1 MSNSEIEK
9 TALRSRMVGG
19 LSATNAG
26 ETLRLTGWVHR
37 RRDLGGLIFV
47 DLRDRSGL
55 LQVSIGP
62 DWTEKGALEL
72 AHGLGMED
80 VIEVEGEVTLRP
92 EGQQNPDMPTG
103 EVEIQAVSVTRL
115 NRADTPAIP
124 VYKSPEEEL
133 PSEELR
139 LRHRVL
145 DLRRPEMQKSLGLRH
160 RLILETRNYL
170 DRMGF
175 VEVETPV
182 LTKPTPE
189 GARDYLVPSRVH
201 PGEFYALPQS
211 PQIYK
216 QILMAAGFDRYF
228 QIARCFRDEDLR
240 ADRQPEF
247 TQIDMEASFVEPD
260 DIFGWVEGLMGELA
274 RAAGIEAPG
283 DFARLTYADAMERF
297 GTDRPDLRC
306 GLEIQDWREPLSPLG
321 FRVVDGALESG
332 GRARGLLLQGGSS
345 LSRREV
351 EALEAVAK
359 AEGAPGL
366 LWVKRSDEG
375 GSGPLFKVM
384 TPEAFDSRGVKPGV
398 LALVAAGDDKI
409 TSAALG
415 AVRTAAAEKLNLPA
429 TMEHAWLWVVDFPIF
444 EEEDGGGLTPTHHPF
459 VHPHVDDLERLDDE
473 PTGVRGLAYDLVY
486 NGTELGSGS
495 IRNHDPEVQ
504 RTIFRQLGLSE
515 EEMDRKFGFL
525 FEALRSGAP
534 PHGGVALGMD
544 RLVMELSGV
553 SSLRDVI
560 AFPKTTAARALFEGA
575 PIPLSDQEL
584 GDLHLRRAPGKATHD
599 EDQ

>member
-1 MSNSEIEK
+1 
-9 TALRSRMVGG
+9 MVGG
-19 LSATNAG
+19 LSAANAG

-55 LQVSIGP
+55 LQLSIGP

-72 AHGLGMED
+72 AHSLGMED

-92 EGQQNPDMPTG
+92 DGQQNPEMPTG
-103 EVEIQAVSVTRL
+103 EVEIQAVSVKRL
-115 NRADTPAIP
+115 NRAVTPAIP

-145 DLRRPEMQKSLGLRH
+145 DLRRPEMQKTLGLRH

-216 QILMAAGFDRYF
+216 QILMAAGLDRYF

-247 TQIDMEASFVEPD
+247 TQIDVEASFVEPD

-274 RAAGIEAPG
+274 RVAGIEAPG
-283 DFARLTYADAMERF
+283 RFARLTYADAMERF

-306 GLEIQDWREPLSPLG
+306 GLEIRDWSEHFSGLG
-321 FRVVDGALESG
+321 FRVVEGALESG
-332 GRARGLLLQGGSS
+332 GRARGVLLQGGSS

-351 EALEAVAK
+351 EALEEVAK

-375 GSGPLFKVM
+375 GSGPLAKVM
-384 TPEAFDSRGVKPGV
+384 TSAAYDSLEMNPGD

-409 TSAALG
+409 TSAALA

-459 VHPHVDDLERLDDE
+459 VHPHMDDLERLNDD
-473 PTGVRGLAYDLVY
+473 PIGVRGLAYDLVY

-525 FEALRSGAP
+525 FEALSSGAP
-534 PHGGVALGMD
+534 PHGGIALGMD

-553 SSLRDVI
+553 PSLRDVI

-575 PIPLSDQEL
+575 PTPLSDQEL
-584 GDLHLRRAPGKATHD
+584 GDLHLRRAPGKATPD
-599 EDQ
+599 ED